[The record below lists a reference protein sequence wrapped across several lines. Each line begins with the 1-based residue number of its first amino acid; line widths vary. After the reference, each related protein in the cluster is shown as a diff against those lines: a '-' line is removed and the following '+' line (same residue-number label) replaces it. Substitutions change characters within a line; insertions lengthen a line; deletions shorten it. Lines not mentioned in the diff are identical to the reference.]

1 MNTPEPLSPEE
12 RELARLLG
20 RPGAHAPGPGAQV
33 ETAILTMART
43 PAEAI
48 GSAPPGPQR
57 KPLSPASGG
66 RRRRRL
72 GASLAVAASLVL
84 VVGLA
89 WQLQPTTPP
98 LPSPVEGVVD
108 MAAPAAA
115 EVAAEAPPSP
125 AASPA
130 TVAAPS
136 PASPEALPHSR
147 TRITHAP
154 AQPAAKTAPAR
165 TSPHTTAA
173 IHDEAQVMPPPAAPA
188 PPAPPASPMP
198 ASDASARRTAAED
211 MPPRPQFDGP
221 RIIPHHAGQK
231 ATEKAAA
238 ARRERA
244 NVAAAP
250 ATAADRATATAG
262 RVVDIEADATLSRR
276 QWLKRIRARRD
287 TGDME
292 GARASLRRFSIDH
305 PKARIPADL
314 QPLLA
319 D

>member
-20 RPGAHAPGPGAQV
+20 RSGARAPGPGAQV
-33 ETAILTMART
+33 DTAILAMARA
-43 PAEAI
+43 PADAI
-48 GSAPPGPQR
+48 GSAPPGPQQ
-57 KPLSPASGG
+57 KPLSHAPSG

-84 VVGLA
+84 VIGLA
-89 WQLQPTTPP
+89 WQLQPTAPP

-136 PASPEALPHSR
+136 PASPEALPRSR

-154 AQPAAKTAPAR
+154 AQP
-165 TSPHTTAA
+165 AA

-238 ARRERA
+238 ARRERTT
-244 NVAAAP
+244 VAAAP

-262 RVVDIEADATLSRR
+262 RVVDIEADTRLSRR

-292 GARASLRRFSIDH
+292 GARASLRRFVIDH